1 MLTSAFP
8 STSMPCS
15 ASSRDIAASV
25 RGSRVSRGATSST
38 GRRDARWRHP
48 TRAASRVDPFADPV
62 VPRDPDARL
71 PELDWI
77 AEVPVTEGKFAGYT
91 LLASAFTDEE
101 VEAVADL
108 LLGSGMAGFPLE
120 RRTLLVY
127 LRGAVPAFPNG
138 TYLVGRLRAPR
149 RGPAEALSRDS
160 SGRGSSIEDAA
171 DDDASAPRGPRS
183 SWSEEK
189 ASAHGPV
196 VATVGVSF
204 SEETRRKF
212 SSLAPPSDAA
222 YLSDLTVFEAER
234 GNGLGIAM
242 LAAAERFAVDMR
254 APAMYLHVAT
264 KKPGV
269 VRLYKNQGY
278 AVRAVDPGLFG
289 WRGRLLMRKPMA

>member
-1 MLTSAFP
+1 MLN
-8 STSMPCS
+8 
-15 ASSRDIAASV
+15 
-25 RGSRVSRGATSST
+25 
-38 GRRDARWRHP
+38 
-48 TRAASRVDPFADPV
+48 
-62 VPRDPDARL
+62 
-71 PELDWI
+71 
-77 AEVPVTEGKFAGYT
+77 
-91 LLASAFTDEE
+91 
-101 VEAVADL
+101 
-108 LLGSGMAGFPLE
+108 SGMAGFPLE

-138 TYLVGRLRAPR
+138 TYLIGRLRAPR
-149 RGPAEALSRDS
+149 SGPREGGGDGAFPAGE
-160 SGRGSSIEDAA
+160 GSKDFNDAA
-171 DDDASAPRGPRS
+171 SFASPRS

-204 SEETRRKF
+204 SEATRRKF

-254 APAMYLHVAT
+254 APSMYLHVAT

-269 VRLYKNQGY
+269 VKLYKSQGY
-278 AVRAVDPGLFG
+278 AIRAVDPGIFG